1 MDGRRVAWSGHR
13 RPSPGVPPTRPQVGM
28 HNDAA
33 YEALADSV
41 VQEAEALGT
50 AGGPDFE

>member
-1 MDGRRVAWSGHR
+1 
-13 RPSPGVPPTRPQVGM
+13 M